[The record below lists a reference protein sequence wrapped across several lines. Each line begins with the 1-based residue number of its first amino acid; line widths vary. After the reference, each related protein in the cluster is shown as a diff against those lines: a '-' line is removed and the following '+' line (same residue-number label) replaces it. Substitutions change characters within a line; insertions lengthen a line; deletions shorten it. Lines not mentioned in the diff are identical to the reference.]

1 MKAAARPWKPAASI
15 EALRFRA
22 AVVAHIRAFF
32 AARDV
37 LEVTTPVLSAAGATD
52 PQIDSLALHDAAGRQ
67 WWLQS
72 SPEFHMKR
80 LLAAG
85 SGAIYQIVP
94 AFRGDE
100 LGRWHNAEFSM
111 LEWYRPGFDHHALM
125 DEIEVLWGTLS
136 GVDTERWPRH
146 RYADLICAATD
157 LAWDEVCD
165 AARLRAALQRKLG
178 TLPSG
183 LDLNGLLDA
192 AMGLLVGPQLG
203 QDSPCFV
210 HDFPADQAALAR
222 VETGSD
228 GRPWARRFEWFWRG
242 QELGNGFHELTDA
255 QEQARRFAADRASRK
270 RAGQTDVPADDA
282 LIAALDHGMP
292 DCAGV
297 AVGVDRLCALL
308 MNAED
313 VSSVIAFPAD
323 RA

>member
-1 MKAAARPWKPAASI
+1 MSNAVRPWKPAASI

-22 AVVAHIRAFF
+22 SVLVQIRAFF

-52 PQIDSLALHDAAGRQ
+52 PQIDSLALQDAAGRQ

-85 SGAIYQIVP
+85 SGAIYQILP

-125 DEIEVLWGTLS
+125 DEIEMLWRALS
-136 GVDTERWPRH
+136 GIEVEAWPRH
-146 RYADLICAATD
+146 RYADLICAATGLD
-157 LAWDEVCD
+157 WDEVCD
-165 AARLRAALQRKLG
+165 KSRLRAALQLKLG
-178 TLPSG
+178 TLPQE

-192 AMGLLVGPQLG
+192 AMGLLVGPELG
-203 QDSPCFV
+203 RDGPCFV
-210 HDFPADQAALAR
+210 HDFPVDQAALAR
-222 VETGSD
+222 VETGQD
-228 GRPWARRFEWFWRG
+228 GRRWARRFEWFWQG

-255 QEQARRFAADRASRK
+255 QEQARRFAADREQRK
-270 RAGQTDVPADDA
+270 RNGQADVPADDT
-282 LIAALDHGMP
+282 LVAALNEGLP